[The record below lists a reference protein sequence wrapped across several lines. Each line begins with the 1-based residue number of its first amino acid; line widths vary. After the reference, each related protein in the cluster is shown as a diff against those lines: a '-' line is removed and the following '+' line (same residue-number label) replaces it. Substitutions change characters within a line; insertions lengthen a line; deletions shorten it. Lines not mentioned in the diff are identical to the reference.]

1 MSDTID
7 IVIEADAW
15 DEADLKTWAQNA
27 LDMIKPEHAISS
39 DLEISIL
46 ACDDARI
53 AELNTEFRG
62 KATPTN
68 VLSWPSSQIE
78 LSDSGTPDFQIPDD
92 GQLGDI
98 AIAYETCAREALE
111 QGKEF
116 AAHVTHLLL
125 HAILHLF
132 GYDHETDAQAHV
144 MESLETR
151 LLAKMGIDDP
161 YYLSDA

>member
-1 MSDTID
+1 MSDTVD
-7 IVIEADAW
+7 IVIEVDAW
-15 DEADLKTWAQNA
+15 AGADLQAKAQQA
-27 LDMIKPEHAISS
+27 LDHIKSDQDMTT
-39 DLEISIL
+39 DLELSVL

-62 KATPTN
+62 KAVPTN
-68 VLSWPSSQIE
+68 VLSWPSVQIAIGE
-78 LSDSGTPDFQIPDD
+78 EGVPNFNAPAD
-92 GQLGDI
+92 GHLGDV
-98 AIAYETCAREALE
+98 AISYDTCMREAE
-111 QGKEF
+111 AQGKEF
-116 AAHVTHLLL
+116 TDHVTHLLL